1 MLLGSNRVKGG
12 LSELTQSQPEEEPY
26 PGQVCLGATL
36 FPTLNPIILGRME
49 VGNLRGYT
57 S

>member
-1 MLLGSNRVKGG
+1 MLLGSNRVKGE

-26 PGQVCLGATL
+26 PGQVCLGASL